1 MVRMLQGH
9 VFAPGIFCFSKSY
22 AEQQKISVLDF
33 FRSLNPS
40 GEMRM
45 PVGEFRKAMI
55 QVRGF
60 LVARGTVRVCACV
73 GAGGGR
79 GCVLE
84 TETETQLEPFV
95 ELPGL
100 AVGVHLLYL
109 DPEGPQDLLQSP
121 TEVLLC
127 IARLG
132 APGDPRCRLL
142 RTHSSSSRSF
152 SPLRVATGQV
162 LKGSGRVGRIPKPQQ
177 VTFTPSPRLKSP
189 QYGAEGPL
197 KCRPEE
203 AGHQGSPRRDWAL
216 QE

>member
-73 GAGGGR
+73 GAGGAG
-79 GCVLE
+79 
-84 TETETQLEPFV
+84 
-95 ELPGL
+95 
-100 AVGVHLLYL
+100 GV
-109 DPEGPQDLLQSP
+109 
-121 TEVLLC
+121 C
-127 IARLG
+127 
-132 APGDPRCRLL
+132 L
-142 RTHSSSSRSF
+142 RQRQRHSSS
-152 SPLRVATGQV
+152 PL
-162 LKGSGRVGRIPKPQQ
+162 
-177 VTFTPSPRLKSP
+177 
-189 QYGAEGPL
+189 
-197 KCRPEE
+197 
-203 AGHQGSPRRDWAL
+203 
-216 QE
+216 